1 MWDDFIS
8 SQIQRTNRNLFLA
21 GTAVLTILGLH
32 LAATWRDAYNFV
44 FGPFPIQSSELVS
57 ISNPDAAKHYFLRV
71 QGDKS
76 YPTGMGQLEEGSS
89 NKLRTSIV
97 ALVVNKRLLLVD
109 TQKDNHQLQYTGT
122 LMAVPTEVSNGL
134 IRKWEKER
142 PDLKGAFLPFML
154 DATGFRTKGD
164 NLLVAAGGVGF
175 GILGVVLI
183 GIPLRRKMQP
193 ESHPLLTQLA
203 KYGGLQDVR
212 MRIDSEMR
220 SEGGGEKFGAMQVT
234 TNWLIHAAAYK
245 TNVMA
250 TRDVVWAYPKV
261 TKHYHSGIPTGKTY
275 SAIIRDSKGQSVEVS
290 GKKDSVPKMMES
302 LQRRMPW
309 VMIGFSKE
317 LEALWLKEKPKFF
330 QLVEQRRASLAG
342 ATR

>member
-8 SQIQRTNRNLFLA
+8 GQIRRTSRNLFLMGGA
-21 GTAVLTILGLH
+21 ILIILGLL
-32 LAATWRDAYNFV
+32 LAAGWRDTYNFI

-57 ISNPDAAKHYFLRV
+57 ISNPDSPKNYFVKV
-71 QGDKS
+71 QGEKS
-76 YPTGMGQLEEGSS
+76 FATGMREVDASDHDKIRAE
-89 NKLRTSIV
+89 IV
-97 ALVVNKRLLLVD
+97 ALVIEKRLLLVK
-109 TQKDNHQLQYTGT
+109 TPADNHQLQFTGT
-122 LMAVPTEVSNGL
+122 LTAIPAEVSNGAV
-134 IRKWEKER
+134 RRWDEKN
-142 PDLKGAFLPFML
+142 PGLKGAYLPFML
-154 DATGFRTKGD
+154 DATGFRKGD
-164 NLLVAAGGVGF
+164 NLVVAAVGA
-175 GILGVVLI
+175 GLGVLGLVLI
-183 GIPLRRKMQP
+183 GIPVRRKMQP
-193 ESHPLLTQLA
+193 ESHPLLMQLS

-220 SEGGGEKFGAMQVT
+220 SEGGGEKFGAMQIT

-275 SAIIRDSKGQSVEVS
+275 SAIIRDSKGQSVEIS
-290 GKKDSVPKMMES
+290 GKKDSVPKMLES

-309 VMIGFSKE
+309 VLIGFSKE
-317 LEALWLKEKPKFF
+317 LEALWLREKPKFF

-342 ATR
+342 ASR

>member
-8 SQIQRTNRNLFLA
+8 GQIRRTSRNLFLMGGA
-21 GTAVLTILGLH
+21 ILIILGLL
-32 LAATWRDAYNFV
+32 LAAGWRDTYNFI
-44 FGPFPIQSSELVS
+44 FGPFPTQSSELVS
-57 ISNPDAAKHYFLRV
+57 ISNPDSPMNYFVKV
-71 QGDKS
+71 QGEES
-76 YPTGMGQLEEGSS
+76 FATGMREVDASDHDKIRAE
-89 NKLRTSIV
+89 IV
-97 ALVVNKRLLLVD
+97 ALVIEKRLLLV
-109 TQKDNHQLQYTGT
+109 KAPADNHQLQFTGT
-122 LMAVPTEVSNGL
+122 LTAIPVEVSNGAV
-134 IRKWEKER
+134 RRWDEKH
-142 PDLKGAFLPFML
+142 PDLKGAYLPFML

-175 GILGVVLI
+175 GILGLVLV

-193 ESHPLLTQLA
+193 ENHPLLAQLA

-220 SEGGGEKFGAMQVT
+220 SEGGGEKFGAMQIT

-275 SAIIRDSKGQSVEVS
+275 SAIIRDSKGQSVEIS
-290 GKKDSVPKMMES
+290 GKKDSVPKMLES

-309 VMIGFSKE
+309 VLIGFSKE
-317 LEALWLKEKPKFF
+317 LEALWLREKPKFL
-330 QLVEQRRASLAG
+330 QLIEQRRASLAG

>member
-8 SQIQRTNRNLFLA
+8 GQIRRTSRNLFLM
-21 GTAVLTILGLH
+21 GGAVLLILGLL
-32 LAATWRDAYNFV
+32 LAAAWRDTYNFV

-57 ISNPDAAKHYFLRV
+57 ISNPDSPKHYFVKV
-71 QGDKS
+71 QGEES
-76 YPTGMGQLEEGSS
+76 FATGMREVDANDHDKIRAL
-89 NKLRTSIV
+89 IV
-97 ALVVNKRLLLVD
+97 ALVVEKRLLLVK
-109 TQKDNHQLQYTGT
+109 TPADNHHVQFTGT
-122 LMAVPTEVSNGL
+122 LTAIPVEVSNGA
-134 IRKWEKER
+134 IRRWNEKH
-142 PDLKGAFLPFML
+142 PDLKGAYLPFML

-175 GILGVVLI
+175 GILGLVLV
-183 GIPLRRKMQP
+183 GIPLRRKLNP

-220 SEGGGEKFGAMQVT
+220 SEGGGEKFGAMQIT

-261 TKHYHSGIPTGKTY
+261 TKHYHNGIPTGKTY
-275 SAIIRDSKGQSVEVS
+275 SAIIRDSKGQSVEIS
-290 GKKDSVPKMMES
+290 GKKDSVPKMLES

-309 VMIGFSKE
+309 VLIGFSKE
-317 LEALWLKEKPKFF
+317 LEALWLREKPKFL
-330 QLVEQRRASLAG
+330 QLIEQRRASLAG

>member
-8 SQIQRTNRNLFLA
+8 GQIRRTSRNLFLMGGA
-21 GTAVLTILGLH
+21 ILLILGLL
-32 LAATWRDAYNFV
+32 LAAGWRDTYNFV
-44 FGPFPIQSSELVS
+44 FGPFPIQSSELIS
-57 ISNPDAAKHYFLRV
+57 ISNTDSSKHYFLKV
-71 QGDKS
+71 QGEKS
-76 YPTGMGQLEEGSS
+76 FATGMREVDASDHDKIRAE
-89 NKLRTSIV
+89 IV
-97 ALVVNKRLLLVD
+97 ALVVEKRLLLVK
-109 TQKDNHQLQYTGT
+109 TPTDNHQLQFTGT
-122 LMAVPTEVSNGL
+122 LTAIPPEVANGAVRRWN
-134 IRKWEKER
+134 EKH
-142 PDLKGAFLPFML
+142 PDLKGAYLPFML
-154 DATGFRTKGD
+154 DATGFRKGD
-164 NLLVAAGGVGF
+164 NLVVAAVGA
-175 GILGVVLI
+175 GLGVLGLVLI
-183 GIPLRRKMQP
+183 GIPVRRKMQP
-193 ESHPLLTQLA
+193 ESHPLLMQLA

-212 MRIDSEMR
+212 MRMDSEMR

-275 SAIIRDSKGQSVEVS
+275 SAIIRDSKGQSVEIS

-317 LEALWLKEKPKFF
+317 LEALWLREKPKFF

>member
-8 SQIQRTNRNLFLA
+8 GQIRRTSRNLFLMGGA
-21 GTAVLTILGLH
+21 ILLILGLL
-32 LAATWRDAYNFV
+32 LAAGWRDTYNFV
-44 FGPFPIQSSELVS
+44 FGPFPVQSSELIS
-57 ISNPDAAKHYFLRV
+57 ISNPDSSKHYFLKV
-71 QGDKS
+71 QGEKS
-76 YPTGMGQLEEGSS
+76 FATGMREVDASDHDKIRAE
-89 NKLRTSIV
+89 IV
-97 ALVVNKRLLLVD
+97 ALVVEKRLLLVK
-109 TQKDNHQLQYTGT
+109 TPTDNHQLQFTGT
-122 LMAVPTEVSNGL
+122 LTAIPAEVANGAVRRWN
-134 IRKWEKER
+134 EKH
-142 PDLKGAFLPFML
+142 PDLKGAYLPFML
-154 DATGFRTKGD
+154 DATGFRKGD
-164 NLLVAAGGVGF
+164 NLVVAAVGA
-175 GILGVVLI
+175 GLGVLGLVLI
-183 GIPLRRKMQP
+183 GIPVRRKMQP
-193 ESHPLLTQLA
+193 ESHPLLMQLA

-220 SEGGGEKFGAMQVT
+220 SAGGGEKFGAMQVT

-261 TKHYHSGIPTGKTY
+261 TKHDHSGIPTGKTY
-275 SAIIRDSKGQSVEVS
+275 SAIIRDSKGQSVEIS

-317 LEALWLKEKPKFF
+317 LEALWLGEKPKFF

>member
-8 SQIQRTNRNLFLA
+8 GQIRRTSRNLFLMGGA
-21 GTAVLTILGLH
+21 ILLILGLL
-32 LAATWRDAYNFV
+32 LAAGWRDTYNFV
-44 FGPFPIQSSELVS
+44 FGPFPIQSSELIS
-57 ISNPDAAKHYFLRV
+57 ISNPDSSKHYFLKV
-71 QGDKS
+71 QGEKS
-76 YPTGMGQLEEGSS
+76 FATGMREVDASDHDKIRAE
-89 NKLRTSIV
+89 IV
-97 ALVVNKRLLLVD
+97 ALVVEKRLLLVK
-109 TQKDNHQLQYTGT
+109 TPTDNHQLQFTGT
-122 LMAVPTEVSNGL
+122 LTAIPPEVANGAVRRWN
-134 IRKWEKER
+134 EKH
-142 PDLKGAFLPFML
+142 PDLQGAYLPFML
-154 DATGFRTKGD
+154 DATGFRKGD
-164 NLLVAAGGVGF
+164 NLVVAAVGA
-175 GILGVVLI
+175 GLGVLGLVLI
-183 GIPLRRKMQP
+183 GIPVRRKMQP
-193 ESHPLLTQLA
+193 ESHPLLMQLA

-212 MRIDSEMR
+212 MRMDSEMR

-275 SAIIRDSKGQSVEVS
+275 SAIIRDSKGQSVEIS

-317 LEALWLKEKPKFF
+317 LEALWLREKPKFF

>member
-8 SQIQRTNRNLFLA
+8 GQIRRTSRNLFLMGGA
-21 GTAVLTILGLH
+21 ILIILGLL
-32 LAATWRDAYNFV
+32 LAAGWRDTYNFI
-44 FGPFPIQSSELVS
+44 FGPFPTQSSELVS
-57 ISNPDAAKHYFLRV
+57 ISNPDSPKNYFVKV
-71 QGDKS
+71 QGEKS
-76 YPTGMGQLEEGSS
+76 FATGMREVDASDHDKIRAE
-89 NKLRTSIV
+89 IV
-97 ALVVNKRLLLVD
+97 ALVIEKRLLLV
-109 TQKDNHQLQYTGT
+109 KAPADNHQLQLTGT
-122 LMAVPTEVSNGL
+122 LTAIPVEVSNGAV
-134 IRKWEKER
+134 RRWDEKH
-142 PDLKGAFLPFML
+142 PDLKGAYLPFML

-175 GILGVVLI
+175 GILGLVLV

-193 ESHPLLTQLA
+193 ESHPLLAQLA

-220 SEGGGEKFGAMQVT
+220 SEGGGEKFGAMQIT

-275 SAIIRDSKGQSVEVS
+275 SAIIRDSKGQSVEIS
-290 GKKDSVPKMMES
+290 GKKDSVPKMLES

-309 VMIGFSKE
+309 VLIGFSKE
-317 LEALWLKEKPKFF
+317 LEALWLREKPKFL
-330 QLVEQRRASLAG
+330 QLIEQRRASLAG